1 MKIEMQSRYKLNF
14 TQFVYPAIIF
24 GLLLFVYADNL
35 KWLWSRW
42 MENPNYSHG
51 PLIPLISLFV
61 IFQKRKALKDIE
73 TNGSNGGLFMLLGAT
88 ILYVA
93 SLRAQIN
100 FAISYSMILA
110 LMGIVLLIYGKRM
123 LLALAFP
130 IMYLFF
136 MVPFWGAAINKF
148 GNILKLLSSI
158 LTSNILQFLG
168 YPIFRE
174 GVILHL
180 SRGSFEVADPCSGIR
195 SLISLL
201 ALGTILAYYS
211 NGILSKK
218 IVLVLLAVPLAL
230 LGNTLRV
237 VFFGLI
243 LETKE
248 VLISEGFLHTLTG
261 LGVFAFAF
269 LGLMAFKKCIR
280 I

>member
-1 MKIEMQSRYKLNF
+1 MDNHFKYRIRKF
-14 TQFVYPAIIF
+14 AYPVIIS
-24 GLLLFVYADNL
+24 GLFVIAYADNL

-61 IFQKRKALKDIE
+61 IFQKRAALKDIA
-73 TNGSNGGLFMLLGAT
+73 TNGSNSGIYMLLGAA
-88 ILYVA
+88 IIYVV
-93 SLRAQIN
+93 SLRAQVN

-110 LMGIVLLIYGKRM
+110 LMGIVLLIYGKKM

-136 MVPFWGAAINKF
+136 MVPFWVGAINKF
-148 GNILKLLSSI
+148 SNILKLLSSI

-168 YPIFRE
+168 YPIFRD
-174 GVILHL
+174 GVILQL

-201 ALGTILAYYS
+201 ALGTLIVYFSHGTL
-211 NGILSKK
+211 LKK
-218 IVLVLLAVPLAL
+218 VILVLFTIPLAVF
-230 LGNTLRV
+230 GNTVRV
-237 VFFGLI
+237 VFFGVY
-243 LETKE
+243 LENTGI
-248 VLISEGFLHTLTG
+248 LISEGFLHTLTG
-261 LGVFAFAF
+261 LGVFAFA
-269 LGLMAFKKCIR
+269 LIGLIAFKKCIR